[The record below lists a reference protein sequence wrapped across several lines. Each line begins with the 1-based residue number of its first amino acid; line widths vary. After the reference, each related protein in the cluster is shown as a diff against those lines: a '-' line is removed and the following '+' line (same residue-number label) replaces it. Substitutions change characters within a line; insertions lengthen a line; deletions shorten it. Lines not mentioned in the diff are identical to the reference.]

1 MKFFNYSILDLLS
14 FSRIVFFALNAKA
27 LKDYFYYFEV
37 IIVDIFFFIA

>member
-1 MKFFNYSILDLLS
+1 MNFFHYPILDLLS
-14 FSRIVFFALNAKA
+14 FSKIVFFALIAKA